1 MNEAFCELAGMVRES
16 GRDFSNEDLIASLHL
31 LCYPR
36 SLSRVIAAC
45 QRLHDLVAYE
55 SAFFQEISSARRERI
70 QTLLSLAEIASDLS
84 EPIPPRFLAPT
95 TKVYS
100 QTPLRPYSGDGP
112 AAEALLIVPEA
123 GVDRDNHNTFLRWW
137 VWQLIEFADRLVPL
151 EKYAHYLS
159 ADSDKVAGSLR
170 TSTDIGTAANANYFI
185 RAFAAKKPSVPREDG
200 DLELP
205 ALDRMLSLDLRLTQ
219 QASEG
224 LTAVLDAAVGGQI
237 IDSHTMAELVILSK
251 RKPAQISFD
260 LKTLDHFQGPVR
272 VFMDRLWNAQYVA
285 KKNGRRAKLKRRL
298 REITETL
305 ETPKL
310 RIFDG
315 WAVETQPEGDDD
327 DGPISGDIHVPRP
340 PPDRPDGDEEEP
352 EDKRAYEPDVVL
364 YVADDKEGHARI
376 SWQAKARRHRTE
388 RRNACL
394 AWDRDRLSR
403 HALDEVWLLIQGRSD
418 HARVDKDARWLLA
431 LLFLTERPIGRLVR
445 CGDAPNAKSALDADA
460 QLDLCWCRRTQRLW
474 VRTGVPD
481 ASESVDERLL
491 PVLHARSP
499 YIALA
504 LPKSVLFLL
513 HERGSAQFSDG
524 QAVTARKALKKA
536 LKKLPAALAITPR
549 RVQGCL
555 SRQIRKRT
563 GNDSA
568 AVAVITATYPAGA
581 KNIIH
586 YASYPRPEIERLW
599 SNSVEE
605 ISGEQPS
612 PCKIH
617 PEEANQFVGSLHP
630 LRADVVAEH
639 VEAVHR
645 RLLDAVSNYDKVRT
659 FNLYTYWIVLRSN
672 LAMASRASLHPAPLT
687 VLDPGWLLAIDKGRM
702 DGSMDRLVPG
712 TESYINVLNGY
723 VGYCW
728 HLAGVDSRFRVT
740 TDSFRHGMVQFHFM
754 TRGGDLVP
762 FQPSA
767 FLSHEKLAPLPG
779 NWARKIIRTE
789 SRALGGR
796 LLEAILGHFVQGRH
810 HWRLTSSMRS
820 PHLFDTWV
828 KEAQRLEALLGLDA
842 KLPAELRTVE
852 PPVWPMTSYLHPA
865 EDKSEIDHPCP
876 TDAEIEARL
885 IESDP
890 DLYLAISQQR
900 RAEQSTTDSEDSE
913 SFAEES
919 PLAPIALDLA
929 LNQLRSLNIKQRA
942 ALLVEAEATCAW
954 VRRHWRLPVFVARA
968 LGRFE
973 RDWQVN
979 RVALMNLAHLER
991 AVLPKF
997 QSELKL
1003 LPHRSDDPVGRKAD
1017 VGRLVMLLIWQPSLL
1032 SWSQIKDFLSQ
1043 LLQRPPTAAGLDRY
1057 VVINGNVRHSE
1068 AKHRRNT
1075 ILGDYLSVY
1084 VSAEYPYL
1092 VETLAALWDDKDKRL
1107 RNRIEGCLVAYLDQI
1122 GAPRSKGML
1131 SIMLDAAHQAL
1142 MLRTSPILAAAARGE
1157 LITTDY
1163 DESAF
1168 LRIRNLQLPRD
1179 EAEQSLPSS
1188 QSDMALPGFE
1198 ANPDD
1203 FVQEVCRLMHGSA
1216 DAAIE
1221 AIQRIEANNLAHALL
1236 KVFSIYLIEKA
1247 VETDRRTGA
1256 RLSCAS
1262 RYQDKF
1268 AIVGYGLLGNSPEL
1282 ITGSRPVIT
1291 ADWIRELAELT
1302 ELTLGD
1308 YSRGVVMAWN
1318 QFRGC
1323 LRRKKRVIEALGIR
1337 IESIGKNGDPAVHA
1351 RMITADEQHL
1361 VEELLRSAR
1370 SGIGNSLRRDK
1381 VRRTASRMRM
1391 SGMRRGEAQ
1400 KNRTVDQ
1407 QRDLRRIQPYD
1418 DEGLKTDAANR
1429 VLPSLLFEDGD
1440 ELNSESV
1447 SKTKVFV
1454 PSARDDVT
1462 TNDRDYDLANKVV
1475 KWVTGDPHTY
1485 LYDNRHHFSSGVL
1498 TTALSGLNQSPWL
1511 EGQRLPADSLRA
1523 LLETEED
1530 WGQLFQQS
1538 AACKG
1543 HQHETTT
1550 MRHYVHSM
1558 GLVLH
1563 ACAPQPPSILKA
1575 FAQRMK
1581 KSRASM
1587 FRLAR
1592 RLNDAGAGRC
1602 EVLGEILELAEEAVV
1617 VSIDRAE
1624 ARVHTPPILD
1634 PDTGGYDACEALER
1648 IVWRPHELAA
1658 GESQKLPSDVSSRL
1672 QSIYEIRSQDG
1683 ESRHNLHEVG
1693 NVHAPAEL
1701 KAAGPTRAAY
1711 AVSNWLSK
1719 LHEQDLEAYH
1729 WLLNRYLYGAR
1740 KDEGRMS
1747 IGQGD
1752 VSLDWLRGIWM
1763 PEDVQIWLVPT
1774 RRESG
1779 SVEEFDPLATA
1790 WPKHRVD
1797 LRVRGLQPEDGGG
1810 WKPVNH
1816 DSMAVAWAF
1825 IWSAA
1830 RLGWNAPDKLRPAQ

>member
-1 MNEAFCELAGMVRES
+1 MNEAFYEFADLVRQS
-16 GRDFSNEDLIASLHL
+16 GLDYSDQDLIESLHL

-45 QRLHDLVAYE
+45 QRLHDLVSE
-55 SAFFQEISSARRERI
+55 KSVFFRDIPKQRRERLER
-70 QTLLSLAEIASDLS
+70 LLSLAEIGSDLS
-84 EPIPPRFLAPT
+84 DPIPPRFLTPKT
-95 TKVYS
+95 RVLS
-100 QTPLRPYSGDGP
+100 RTPLKPYSGDGP
-112 AAEALLIVPEA
+112 AAEALLVLPETD
-123 GVDRDNHNTFLRWW
+123 VDKAQHDILLRWW
-137 VWQLIEFADRLVPL
+137 MWQLFEYADRFVPL
-151 EKYAHYLS
+151 DKYAHYLK
-159 ADSDKVAGSLR
+159 ADSDRLAGSLR
-170 TSTDIGTAANANYFI
+170 TSTEIGRAANANYVV
-185 RAFAAKKPSVPREDG
+185 RAFAAGKPTITREREIV
-200 DLELP
+200 ELP
-205 ALDRMLSLDLRLTQ
+205 TLAQMLRLGLDLTKH
-219 QASEG
+219 ASEG
-224 LTAVLDAAVGGQI
+224 LTAVIDVAVRDDRPYPDEITELAVLTGRTAAQVRSDVQ
-237 IDSHTMAELVILSK
+237 
-251 RKPAQISFD
+251 
-260 LKTLDHFQGPVR
+260 TLAPFKGALR
-272 VFMDRLWNAQYVA
+272 VFLDRLWNENYVA
-285 KKNGRRAKLKRRL
+285 RRNQRRAKLKRRL

-305 ETPKL
+305 ETPTL

-327 DGPISGDIHVPRP
+327 DDPISGDIHVPRP

-352 EDKRAYEPDVVL
+352 EDKCAYEPDVVL
-364 YVADDKEGHARI
+364 YVADDKEDHARI
-376 SWQAKARRHRTE
+376 SWLAKARRHRTE

-394 AWDRDRLSR
+394 PWDRDRLSR

-418 HARVDKDARWLLA
+418 HARVDKDTRWLLA

-617 PEEANQFVGSLHP
+617 PEEANQFVGSHHP

-645 RLLDAVSNYDKVRT
+645 RLLDAVSNDDKVRT
-659 FNLYTYWIVLRSN
+659 FNLYTYWVVLRSN
-672 LAMASRASLHPAPLT
+672 LALASRASLHPAPLA

-712 TESYINVLNGY
+712 TESYIDVLKGY
-723 VGYCW
+723 VGFCW
-728 HLAGVDSRFRVT
+728 HLAGIDSRFRVV

-754 TRGGDLVP
+754 TRGGELLP

-767 FLSHEKLAPLPG
+767 FLKHEHLAPLPG

-810 HWRLTSSMRS
+810 HWRLTSSMQS
-820 PHLFDTWV
+820 PRLFKTWV
-828 KEAQRLEALLGLDA
+828 KEAQRLESLLGLDA
-842 KLPAELRTVE
+842 ELPAELRTMA

-865 EDKSEIDHPCP
+865 ENKPEIDHPSP
-876 TDAEIEARL
+876 TDAEIEERL

-890 DLYLAISQQR
+890 DLYLTISQQR
-900 RAEQSTTDSEDSE
+900 REAQSPTDSEDSE
-913 SFAEES
+913 SLAEES
-919 PLAPIALDLA
+919 PLAPIALELA
-929 LNQLRSLNIKQRA
+929 LNQLRSLNIKQRG

-991 AVLPKF
+991 TALPNF

-1003 LPHRSDDPVGRKAD
+1003 LPHRSDDPVARKAD

-1084 VSAEYPYL
+1084 ISAEYPYL
-1092 VETLAALWDDKDKRL
+1092 VETLGELWDDKDKRL
-1107 RNRIEGCLVAYLDQI
+1107 RNRIEGCLCAYLDQI
-1122 GAPRSKGML
+1122 GAPRAKGML

-1142 MLRTSPILAAAARGE
+1142 MLRTSPILAAVARGE

-1168 LRIRNLQLPRD
+1168 LRIRNLQLPHD
-1179 EAEQSLPSS
+1179 EAEQPAANS
-1188 QSDMALPGFE
+1188 QPDTVALGFE

-1203 FVQEVCRLMHGSA
+1203 FVQLVSSLMHGSA
-1216 DAAIE
+1216 DDAIE
-1221 AIQRIEANNLAHALL
+1221 AVQRIEANNLAHALL
-1236 KVFSIYLIEKA
+1236 KVFAIYLIEKG

-1256 RLSCAS
+1256 RSSCAS

-1282 ITGSRPVIT
+1282 ITGSSPVIT

-1308 YSRGVVMAWN
+1308 YSRGVVMGWN

-1323 LRRKKRVIEALGIR
+1323 LRRNKRAIETLGIR
-1337 IESIGKNGDPAVHA
+1337 IESIGKDGNPAVHA
-1351 RMITADEQHL
+1351 RMITSDEQHL
-1361 VEELLRSAR
+1361 VEQLLRSAR
-1370 SGIGNSLRRDK
+1370 SGIGNSLRRGK
-1381 VRRTASRMRM
+1381 VRMDAGRMRIA
-1391 SGMRRGEAQ
+1391 GMRLGEARI
-1400 KNRTVDQ
+1400 NRTLDHQ
-1407 QRDLRRIQPYD
+1407 GDLWHVQPYD
-1418 DEGLKTDAANR
+1418 HESLKTDAAKR

-1440 ELNSESV
+1440 ELNGESV
-1447 SKTKVFV
+1447 SKTKVRV
-1454 PSARDDVT
+1454 PGARNDVT
-1462 TNDRDYDLANKVV
+1462 PNARDYDLANKVV

-1498 TTALSGLNQSPWL
+1498 PAALSGPIQSSWL
-1511 EGQRLPADSLRA
+1511 EGQRLPADTITA
-1523 LLETEED
+1523 LLEAEED
-1530 WGQLFQQS
+1530 WGQLFQQA

-1563 ACAPQPPSILKA
+1563 ACALQPPSILKA

-1587 FRLAR
+1587 FRLAKSFR
-1592 RLNDAGAGRC
+1592 DSGAGRF
-1602 EVLGEILELAEEAVV
+1602 EVLGTMLGLAEVAIAVP
-1617 VSIDRAE
+1617 IDRAE
-1624 ARVHTPPILD
+1624 ARVYSPPKLD

-1648 IVWRPHELAA
+1648 IVWRPQELAA
-1658 GESQKLPSDVSSRL
+1658 EDCQELPSDVSRRL
-1672 QSIYEIRSQDG
+1672 RSIYEISSQAG
-1683 ESRHNLHEVG
+1683 ERRHNLHEVG

-1752 VSLDWLRGIWM
+1752 VSLQWLRGIWV
-1763 PEDVQIWLVPT
+1763 PDGVQLWLVPT

-1779 SVEEFDPLATA
+1779 SVEEFDPLAVD

-1797 LRVRGLQPEDGGG
+1797 LRVRALQPNDSNSWE
-1810 WKPVNH
+1810 PVNH
-1816 DSMAVAWAF
+1816 DFKAVAWEF
-1825 IWSAA
+1825 FWTAA
-1830 RLGWNAPDKLRPAQ
+1830 RLGWDSSDSRRTVQ